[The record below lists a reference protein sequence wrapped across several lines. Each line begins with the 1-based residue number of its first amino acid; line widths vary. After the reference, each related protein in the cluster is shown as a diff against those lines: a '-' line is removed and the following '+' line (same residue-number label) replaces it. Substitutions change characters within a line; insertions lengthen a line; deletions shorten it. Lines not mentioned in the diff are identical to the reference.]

1 MLAFL
6 PLSLRILG
14 GRGRLAHMEKAQAQG
29 MLGHSV
35 EKTEVRSI
43 TCLSDLDPLVP
54 GRTSMVLQKLVDG
67 G

>member
-6 PLSLRILG
+6 PLSLRIQG
-14 GRGRLAHMEKAQAQG
+14 GRGRLAHMEKAPAQG

-35 EKTEVRSI
+35 KTEVRPI
-43 TCLSDLDPLVP
+43 TYLSDLDPLVP